1 MKNFSVIIPTMWKSD
16 FLSSALLEY
25 VNSELINEIII
36 IDNNPTKKILLPE
49 SNKIKYLSKGHNIF
63 VNPSWNWG
71 VKESINENLLIINDD
86 LLINNIDLVLNEIN
100 KHNYDLLGLNPN
112 KIDKDIIIDD
122 DKYKMPF
129 GWGCFIFIKKSK
141 YITIPEELKIWYGD
155 RYLFDR
161 IINKGLISIKNLKI
175 EFSKTIKSD
184 NKMLEITNF
193 DRLNF
198 KKIKKI

>member
-1 MKNFSVIIPTMWKSD
+1 
-16 FLSSALLEY
+16 
-25 VNSELINEIII
+25 
-36 IDNNPTKKILLPE
+36 
-49 SNKIKYLSKGHNIF
+49 
-63 VNPSWNWG
+63 
-71 VKESINENLLIINDD
+71 
-86 LLINNIDLVLNEIN
+86 
-100 KHNYDLLGLNPN
+100 
-112 KIDKDIIIDD
+112 
-122 DKYKMPF
+122 MPF